1 MKIKLLSII
10 LVLGHQFVSAQNGKA
25 ALKFGQGQKFDISTR
40 LNSTIS
46 QQAMGQAI
54 DFSVNA
60 TGDHHY
66 TVTNA
71 TDDNTTLHHN
81 VSRLRFSFDGMG
93 QKRTFDSNEEKDMNG
108 PFGGYAKEIL
118 GKSYDMIIDP
128 KGQTLMAIPEKI
140 SIAETDARMAIIST
154 MLKDVVS
161 MVYPPKKDEPGFF
174 QLFPDEAVAPGLTWT
189 RNVQDSSGRISEIY
203 KITEM
208 NDSSNVIIIDYT
220 AESVTITKAE
230 MMGNETI
237 TTMNNKSTGKIIVDR
252 ATGILREKNIKTE
265 SNGSSEAPFG
275 TIPVT
280 SKSEII
286 ILVTPVQQ

>member
-1 MKIKLLSII
+1 MKVIQLCLF
-10 LVLGHQFVSAQNGKA
+10 LVLGLQFLSAQSVKLP
-25 ALKFGQGQKFDISTR
+25 LKFGQGQKFDISTR

-71 TDDNTTLHHN
+71 TEDNTTLHHN

-93 QKRTFDSNEEKDMNG
+93 QKRSFDSNEEKDMNG

-118 GKSYDMIIDP
+118 GKRYDMIIDQQ
-128 KGQTLMAIPEKI
+128 GQTLMAIPEKI
-140 SIAETDARMAIIST
+140 SIAETDARMAIINT

-174 QLFPDEAVAPGLTWT
+174 QLFPDETVTPGLTWT

-252 ATGILREKNIKTE
+252 VSGILREKNIKTE